1 MLLVLVGAI
10 AVGAGHLGADTQ
22 LALPYGIGQH
32 QLACQHVT
40 VVFISQ
46 MDVTVFDLQAALR
59 LNVTSDFLVPK
70 PGAVEVDT
78 QFTYLADVIGI
89 GLMNGTVSLRR
100 SHPLVDDSLQLVIS
114 GNSLYAVCLAS
125 HIE

>member
-1 MLLVLVGAI
+1 M
-10 AVGAGHLGADTQ
+10 
-22 LALPYGIGQH
+22 
-32 QLACQHVT
+32 
-40 VVFISQ
+40 VFISQ

-100 SHPLVDDSLQLVIS
+100 SHPLVDDSLQFVIS